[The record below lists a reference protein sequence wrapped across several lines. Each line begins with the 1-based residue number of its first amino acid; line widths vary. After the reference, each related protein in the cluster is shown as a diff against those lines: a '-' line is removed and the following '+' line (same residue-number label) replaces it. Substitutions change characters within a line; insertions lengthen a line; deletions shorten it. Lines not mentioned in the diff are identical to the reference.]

1 MAKKFNAHDVSR
13 QFMSLAAERFLSPE
27 RVIQAAIKAGAQT
40 VEDKIVVISQMRDA
54 IRQVSLLHIFRS
66 VQHRDEM
73 FSVILEALS
82 DLEDQ
87 LEEELIKAEEKEQL
101 HIKPKDE

>member
-1 MAKKFNAHDVSR
+1 MAKFNAEDIAR
-13 QFMSLAAERFLSPE
+13 QFMYLASERFLSSDKI
-27 RVIQAAIKAGAQT
+27 IQSAVKAGAQT
-40 VEDKIVVISQMRDA
+40 IEDKIILISQMRDA
-54 IRQVSLLHIFRS
+54 VRQVSIHHIFRS

-73 FSVILEALS
+73 FSAILEALS

-87 LEEELIKAEEKEQL
+87 LEEELIREEEEREL

>member
-1 MAKKFNAHDVSR
+1 MAKFNAHDIAR
-13 QFMSLAAERFLSPE
+13 QFMHLAAERFLSSE
-27 RVIQAAIKAGAQT
+27 RIIQSAGKAGAQT
-40 VEDKIVVISQMRDA
+40 LEDKIALISQMRDA

-73 FSVILEALS
+73 FSAILEALS

-87 LEEELIKAEEKEQL
+87 LEEKLMREEEQQQL
-101 HIKPKDE
+101 HIKPKEE

>member
-1 MAKKFNAHDVSR
+1 MAKFNAHDITR
-13 QFMSLAAERFLSPE
+13 QFMTIAAERFLSSDK
-27 RVIQAAIKAGAQT
+27 VIQAAIKVGAQT
-40 VEDKIVVISQMRDA
+40 PEDKIFVINQMRDA
-54 IRQVSLLHIFRS
+54 VRQVSLHHIFRS

-73 FSVILEALS
+73 FSAILEALS

-87 LEEELIKAEEKEQL
+87 LEEEMMRREEEAEL

>member
-1 MAKKFNAHDVSR
+1 MTKFNAHDIST
-13 QFMSLAAERFLSPE
+13 QFIYLAAERFLSTDKI
-27 RVIQAAIKAGAQT
+27 IQAAVKAGAQT
-40 VEDKIVVISQMRDA
+40 LEDKINIISQMRDA
-54 IRQVSLLHIFRS
+54 VRQVSIHYIFRS

-73 FSVILEALS
+73 FSAILEALS

-87 LEEELIKAEEKEQL
+87 YEEQLILEEEQQQL

>member
-1 MAKKFNAHDVSR
+1 MAKFKAHDIAR
-13 QFMSLAAERFLSPE
+13 QFINIASERFLSTE
-27 RVIQAAIKAGAQT
+27 KIIQAATKAGANT
-40 VEDKIVVISQMRDA
+40 LEEKIALISQMRDA
-54 IRQVSLLHIFRS
+54 VRQVSIYHIFRS

-73 FSVILEALS
+73 FSAILEALS

-87 LEEELIKAEEKEQL
+87 LEDEMMLEEEEKEL